1 MKPRVQSDPDQLDR
15 FPDDVLFWAMHIRL
29 EDEQADRHLPF
40 EFVGP
45 DDRHQCEAYG
55 LEQEDRDV
63 PI

>member
-1 MKPRVQSDPDQLDR
+1 
-15 FPDDVLFWAMHIRL
+15 MHIRL

-40 EFVGP
+40 ELVGP

-55 LEQEDRDV
+55 LEQEDRYV